1 MRLLNLDSDGVR
13 KLIAQLDKEV
23 ETIRN
28 DALKMCW
35 YMRGGISYTDILN
48 LSASERTAI
57 SKIIEE
63 NLETTKN
70 TKMPFF

>member
-1 MRLLNLDSDGVR
+1 MRLLNLDPENIK
-13 KLIAQLDKEV
+13 KLIDNLEKEV
-23 ETIRN
+23 DTIRK

-35 YMRGGISYTDILN
+35 YMRGGISYTDVMN
-48 LSASERTAI
+48 LSGKEREI
-57 SKIIEE
+57 IGKIIED